1 MQLDAPVN
9 VLAGRIADASGDAV
23 GVLRRHADHPSA
35 LLAINQDT
43 LRFHDP
49 AIDGLIAYRPAGR
62 HHLVMAAGITAAPD
76 QRALLLD
83 RFLGW
88 ARRERRKVVAVQM
101 FRDDAVLFASRGFRV
116 NQIGASY
123 SVSLDRFRISGTPF
137 IKLRN
142 KISRARRSNVSVL
155 ELGVDLPATSHIGE
169 AIAAIDREWIKDKGA
184 KELAFLIGE
193 VGAPDQL
200 DRSVKRLFVAMQNG
214 ETVAYVLYTASFGR
228 HSGWM
233 HDLTRRRPDTAT
245 GVMELINITAI
256 ERFKAEGAG
265 MLNFG
270 FTPLTSLADEHEIAD
285 ACSRATAWTFRKL
298 ARHGSFIY
306 PAEAQLQ
313 YKLKWA
319 PDLVQPEYI
328 AFQNGTAVSSLW
340 QFLRLTRA
348 I

>member
-1 MQLDAPVN
+1 MQHDAPAEVLDARSSNDPV
-9 VLAGRIADASGDAV
+9 D
-23 GVLRRHADHPSA
+23 VLRRHADHPSA
-35 LLAINQDT
+35 LLAVNQET
-43 LRFHDP
+43 LRFRAPD
-49 AIDGLIAYRPAGR
+49 IDGLIAYRPAGR
-62 HHLVMAAGITAAPD
+62 HHLVMVAGITAAPG
-76 QRALLLD
+76 QRAALLD
-83 RFLGW
+83 RFLDW

-142 KISRARRSNVSVL
+142 KISRARRSHVSVH
-155 ELGVDLPATSHIGE
+155 ELGADVPVTPRIRD

-193 VGAPDQL
+193 VGALDRL
-200 DRSVKRLFVAMQNG
+200 DRSVRRLFVAMQND

-228 HSGWM
+228 HAGWM
-233 HDLTRRRPDTAT
+233 HDLTRRKPDATT

-270 FTPLTSLADEHEIAD
+270 FTPLTSLADEHEIVGAH
-285 ACSRATAWTFRKL
+285 SRATAWTFRKL

-319 PDLVQPEYI
+319 PDLIQPEYI
-328 AFQNGTAVSSLW
+328 AFQNGATASGLW